1 VIRCG
6 STFGILL
13 RFTGSSS
20 LSKSFRFDVVV
31 IGDAVLF
38 VHRRSPQTKLIKDPR
53 GFGLTFLGAYTTWDL
68 DIMDGFSHQ
77 LVYCPIRNR

>member
-53 GFGLTFLGAYTTWDL
+53 SIHNVGFGYYGWVLSSTRVLSD
-68 DIMDGFSHQ
+68 
-77 LVYCPIRNR
+77 